1 VKALQGLEDTKSF
14 TISSGSFGFL
24 DEHNEAGLYSS
35 WGGFTNPLLKIAN
48 IFLFLGTLLNTQ
60 KSSINEIGSRKTTK
74 TINK

>member
-1 VKALQGLEDTKSF
+1 VKALEGLEDTKSF

-48 IFLFLGTLLNTQ
+48 IFLSF
-60 KSSINEIGSRKTTK
+60 
-74 TINK
+74 